1 LRLVKS
7 DTTKSE
13 VTRHSMQFPIIID
26 SGANFHT
33 FKDRE
38 FFSNITPATGKV
50 ILGDGKT
57 IIPIQ
62 GIGTVEC
69 TIGSHR
75 LQIKDVKFLPSL
87 SESIYS
93 LFSHTQLPHHG
104 VYSSFQE
111 DLFLQFPEF
120 RTKAIGQND
129 VYLDAYPD
137 NFSPSLESH
146 PFVDEQ
152 SRATC

>member
-1 LRLVKS
+1 
-7 DTTKSE
+7 
-13 VTRHSMQFPIIID
+13 M
-26 SGANFHT
+26 
-33 FKDRE
+33 
-38 FFSNITPATGKV
+38 
-50 ILGDGKT
+50 
-57 IIPIQ
+57 
-62 GIGTVEC
+62 VEC